1 MKNTLI
7 RTTMVAA
14 LVAVSGAFSSFTN
27 TTNNRIT
34 ICHIPPGNPGNC
46 HEITISMNALQAHL
60 GHDDTFYCTNEDQY
74 NNVVNIVTNYVNVSG
89 VPSPVEVV
97 AAY

>member
-7 RTTMVAA
+7 RITMAVA
-14 LVAVSGAFSSFTN
+14 LVAASGAFSSFTN
-27 TTNNRIT
+27 SPNNKIT

-46 HEITISMNALQAHL
+46 HEITISMNGLDAHL
-60 GHDDTFYCTNEDQY
+60 GHGDTFYCSNETQY
-74 NNVVNIVTNYVNVSG
+74 NEVVKIISDYVSTTG
-89 VPSPVEVV
+89 DTSPVEVV

>member
-7 RTTMVAA
+7 RITMVIA

-27 TTNNRIT
+27 SANNKIT

-46 HEITISMNALQAHL
+46 HEITISVNGLNAHL

-74 NNVVNIVTNYVNVSG
+74 KNVNNIIDQYNSSSLD
-89 VPSPVEVV
+89 PSPVEVV